1 MYYLQLCYI
10 YRPSHDQGGLPPRAD
25 CIQGCLHLGKGLP
38 TWGGGQTPLARDTWD
53 TTGYRQQ
60 AGGTH
65 PTGMY
70 SSSQIRRN
78 SASQKEENLEYC
90 SLKST
95 ATTKSMKPNHIRK
108 RQRY

>member
-1 MYYLQLCYI
+1 M
-10 YRPSHDQGGLPPRAD
+10 GV
-25 CIQGCLHLGKGLP
+25 
-38 TWGGGQTPLARDTWD
+38 GQTPLARDTWD

-95 ATTKSMKPNHIRK
+95 ATTKSMKPNHVRK